1 MYRLEAEYR
10 HACRRAEYPHQ
21 VAFTPREDR
30 GQYERTG
37 KLDSHRQPE
46 RDARQRIVEESVH
59 EPERDTKNEHGTPL
73 AGRPA

>member
-1 MYRLEAEYR
+1 MYRLETEYR

-30 GQYERTG
+30 GQHERTG
-37 KLDSHRQPE
+37 KLDRHRQPE

-59 EPERDTKNEHGTPL
+59 EPKRDTKNEHGTPL